1 MAPRQ
6 VPAAVRPVCA
16 VHSRPAARLRRAA
29 CAARAPG
36 SPGHGGPDTHLIN
49 PARRSPGSMRHAA
62 AAGMHAPRPARPAC
76 AGSWFCGARGR
87 LRGAALAKVARRGR
101 RPHQNAGRRAP
112 CRLRRG
118 IREPCCRMRPKSQTL
133 RYPSTLLGEPIWD
146 LNVSVAQAKAGSGGH
161 RLHHLSHLMT
171 STWSSAN
178 GPLLKIYFPTFCR
191 RVMISFALS
200 CFPAFPELY
209 HHPRG
214 SRGPQ
219 ACQSSLLNLRTLS
232 HMITMTG

>member
-6 VPAAVRPVCA
+6 VPATVRPVCA
-16 VHSRPAARLRRAA
+16 VRSRPAARLRRAA

-133 RYPSTLLGEPIWD
+133 RYPSTLLGEPHLEVDRIEHDNSNLIYGEQSDGGDEWRFYRPVEGAGLVILEPYLSALPSKD
-146 LNVSVAQAKAGSGGH
+146 QIYRVQSIVVVRLNI
-161 RLHHLSHLMT
+161 LITL
-171 STWSSAN
+171 W
-178 GPLLKIYFPTFCR
+178 
-191 RVMISFALS
+191 MI
-200 CFPAFPELY
+200 
-209 HHPRG
+209 R
-214 SRGPQ
+214 
-219 ACQSSLLNLRTLS
+219 
-232 HMITMTG
+232 